1 MIITGMSIL
10 VLTRKRWT
18 RRRERYKLLNIRII
32 GNNYLFQKRVRQ
44 FLVVLLLC
52 FIFYPIVPTISY
64 AINLWHLNS
73 ASAGGGGYNMKTARL
88 EMFAR

>member
-1 MIITGMSIL
+1 M
-10 VLTRKRWT
+10 
-18 RRRERYKLLNIRII
+18 
-32 GNNYLFQKRVRQ
+32 RQ

-73 ASAGGGGYNMKTARL
+73 ATAGGGGYNMKTARL
-88 EMFAR
+88 EMFARLLHLCIHTAWIK

>member
-1 MIITGMSIL
+1 M
-10 VLTRKRWT
+10 
-18 RRRERYKLLNIRII
+18 
-32 GNNYLFQKRVRQ
+32 
-44 FLVVLLLC
+44 VLLLC

-73 ASAGGGGYNMKTARL
+73 ASAGGSGYNMKTARL

>member
-1 MIITGMSIL
+1 MSIL

-18 RRRERYKLLNIRII
+18 RRRERYKVLNIRII
-32 GNNYLFQKRVRQ
+32 DNNYLFQKRVRQ

>member
-1 MIITGMSIL
+1 M
-10 VLTRKRWT
+10 
-18 RRRERYKLLNIRII
+18 
-32 GNNYLFQKRVRQ
+32 RQ

-73 ASAGGGGYNMKTARL
+73 AGGGYNMKTARL

>member
-1 MIITGMSIL
+1 M
-10 VLTRKRWT
+10 
-18 RRRERYKLLNIRII
+18 
-32 GNNYLFQKRVRQ
+32 RQ
-44 FLVVLLLC
+44 FLVVLLIC

-73 ASAGGGGYNMKTARL
+73 ATAGGGGYNMKTARL

>member
-1 MIITGMSIL
+1 M
-10 VLTRKRWT
+10 VWTRKRWT
-18 RRRERYKLLNIRII
+18 RRRERYKFLNIRII
-32 GNNYLFQKRVRQ
+32 DNNYLFQKRVRQ

-73 ASAGGGGYNMKTARL
+73 ATAGGGGYNMKTARL